1 MNIILYLFEEFFKIQ
16 KWTMIGLSAIA
27 LFLSFIYTKVTS
39 KINAQIIQSIQ
50 KDNSAEAF
58 IYFWYFVAASLIYVL
73 IYYFYKIIQNYLL
86 TNLSNWTKQMMFEFI
101 LKSNNEDMKNINF
114 AEFITPITRIS
125 SASSALLNDFLTN
138 FIPTFGFVFVII
150 FYFFLINWK
159 LGTGFL
165 IGNIILVCYL
175 LIVWN
180 DMFSYKR
187 KQEDMI
193 VKNERYM
200 LDNLNNIDKVIYRG
214 MVSDEIKIFEK
225 KTDKCI
231 KYSINM
237 LQYMTNHIFVMNTG
251 MYGII
256 FASMYYILLLQKFKQ
271 IDKLS
276 LITFLTILFIYRD
289 NMSDAIQSIPH
300 NVDLMGR
307 IDLIIREF
315 NEMVHNEDVAAIM
328 NKNSS
333 YNSTKLSF
341 NTIEF
346 DNVSFKYASADTPVF
361 ENYTKDL
368 ELNNKIIGII
378 GKSGNGKSSFV
389 KLILRL
395 HDCTGGTIYID
406 GQDIK
411 TIDPNYI
418 RENMTYVNQNSK
430 LFDREIL
437 SNLLYG
443 CKDVNNCNANL
454 KEILAFEKI
463 RELYRNVDLESHAG
477 PLGENL
483 SGGQRQVANLISGF
497 INPTPILILDEP
509 TNALDPKLKHEVLS
523 LIQYFRNYKKCIMII
538 THDKDV
544 FSLFDETVEI

>member
-1 MNIILYLFEEFFKIQ
+1 
-16 KWTMIGLSAIA
+16 
-27 LFLSFIYTKVTS
+27 
-39 KINAQIIQSIQ
+39 
-50 KDNSAEAF
+50 
-58 IYFWYFVAASLIYVL
+58 
-73 IYYFYKIIQNYLL
+73 
-86 TNLSNWTKQMMFEFI
+86 
-101 LKSNNEDMKNINF
+101 
-114 AEFITPITRIS
+114 
-125 SASSALLNDFLTN
+125 
-138 FIPTFGFVFVII
+138 
-150 FYFFLINWK
+150 
-159 LGTGFL
+159 
-165 IGNIILVCYL
+165 
-175 LIVWN
+175 
-180 DMFSYKR
+180 MFSYKR

-214 MVSDEIKIFEK
+214 MVSNEIKIFEK
-225 KTDKCI
+225 KTDECI

-237 LQYMTNHIFVMNTG
+237 LQYMTNHVFIINTG

-256 FASMYYILLLQKFKQ
+256 FSSMYYILILQKSKQ

-315 NEMVHNEDVAAIM
+315 NEMVHDEDVASIM
-328 NKNSS
+328 NKHSS

-346 DNVSFKYASADTPVF
+346 DNVSFKYASADAPVF

-443 CKDVNNCNANL
+443 CKDVNNCNENL

-463 RELYRNVDLESHAG
+463 RELYRNVDLEGHAG

-497 INPTPILILDEP
+497 INPTSILILDEP

-523 LIQYFRNYKKCIMII
+523 LIQHFRNYKKCIMII